1 MVAQPFNAFRPAD
14 RPVSNAYVDSY
25 MNIKIGEAGG
35 LVCRVS
41 DCLFCGTCLCVQLCP
56 GSTVLSV
63 VPAATLDVFEPLVV
77 KAVPPLAAGRRF
89 VLIFRSSRDGAS
101 AASFHRCCDGQGPTL
116 TLIRDVANNVFGG
129 FAGVEWGSA
138 ADGKYLNDPAAFL
151 FTVLNPRAAP
161 PALFPSKANGR
172 SIYRLSSAGPAFGD
186 LCVTGAFD
194 GGCWSNIGH
203 LGYTNGTVHSGDTV
217 LTGAEAFT
225 PAEVE
230 VWRLE

>member
-1 MVAQPFNAFRPAD
+1 
-14 RPVSNAYVDSY
+14 
-25 MNIKIGEAGG
+25 MNIKIGEACG

-63 VPAATLDVFEPLVV
+63 VPAATLDVFEPMLVN
-77 KAVPPLAAGRRF
+77 AVPPLAAGRRF

-101 AASFHRCCDGQGPTL
+101 AASFHRCCDRQGPTL

-138 ADGKYLNDPAAFL
+138 ADGTWLNDPAAFL
-151 FTVLNPRAAP
+151 FTVLNPRADP
-161 PALFPSKANGR
+161 PALFPSKANR
-172 SIYRLSSAGPAFGD
+172 ASIYCRSSEGPVFGD
-186 LCVTGAFD
+186 LVVTGAFD
-194 GGCWSNIGH
+194 GQCVSNIG
-203 LGYTNGTVHSGDTV
+203 LSGYTNGTVHHGTTV
-217 LTGAEAFT
+217 LTGAYLFT